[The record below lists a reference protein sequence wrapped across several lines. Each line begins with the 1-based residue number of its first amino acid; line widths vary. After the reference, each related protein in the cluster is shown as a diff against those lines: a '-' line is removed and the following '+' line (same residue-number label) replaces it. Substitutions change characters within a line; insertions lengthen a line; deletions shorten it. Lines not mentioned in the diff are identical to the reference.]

1 MAANKV
7 SNKKFVV
14 IGLHKIG
21 KTNGEAYESL
31 MRKAFGNKFF
41 NIREYMCTNMIYDAG
56 ITPTEDD
63 LSKMAAGD
71 CPTSLLYDGTHLKP
85 ASNVA
90 LGTMLYAIC
99 KELGY
104 LN

>member
-1 MAANKV
+1 
-7 SNKKFVV
+7 
-14 IGLHKIG
+14 
-21 KTNGEAYESL
+21 
-31 MRKAFGNKFF
+31 
-41 NIREYMCTNMIYDAG
+41 MCTNMIYDAG

-63 LSKMAAGD
+63 LSNMAAGD